1 MKPAAPNLTG
11 AVVCRDTEMKFEDI
25 VNSLNPEQYAS
36 LKRAVELGKWP
47 DGRVLAGEQRELSL
61 QVLIAYDARHKP
73 EEERIGYVH
82 TEKKTECEHEH
93 HEHADEVPI
102 KILQ

>member
-1 MKPAAPNLTG
+1 
-11 AVVCRDTEMKFEDI
+11 MKFEEI
-25 VNSLNPEQYAS
+25 VKSLNPDQYDS

-61 QVLIAYDARHKP
+61 QILIAYDILHKA
-73 EEERIGYVH
+73 EQDRIGYVH
-82 TEKKTECEHEH
+82 TEKKTECEHDDH
-93 HEHADEVPI
+93 DVNHVHEVPI